1 MSDTEPAKVVIV
13 DDHPVMRLGLTQLI
27 QSTGEVVVV
36 GEAGSA
42 TEALHLMESIGE
54 VDLVVVDV
62 SLPDR
67 NGIELIKDLRVLD
80 ESLKCLVISS
90 HDENV
95 YAERVLR
102 AGGRGYMMKDRAPDQ
117 LVEAV
122 KQVLGGGIFLSKEMT
137 TKMMELIAGGSGG
150 SSVSAL
156 SDRELEVFR
165 AIGKGKSSREIAG
178 LLGISIR
185 TVDAHRTHIKEKMGL
200 RDAPELNYEA
210 IRWVE
215 SQS

>member
-1 MSDTEPAKVVIV
+1 MSDSEAAKVVIV
-13 DDHPVMRLGLTQLI
+13 DDHPVMRMGLTQLI
-27 QSTGEVVVV
+27 QSTGELQVV

-42 TEALHLMESIGE
+42 TEALHLMESLDE

-67 NGIELIKDLRVLD
+67 NGLELIKDLRVLN
-80 ESLKCLVISS
+80 EGLKCLVISS
-90 HDENV
+90 HDEQI

-122 KQVLGGGIFLSKEMT
+122 KQVLGGGIFLSEQMT
-137 TKMMELIAGGSGG
+137 AKMMELLTGGGGG

-156 SDRELEVFR
+156 SDRELEVYR
-165 AIGKGKSSREIAG
+165 AIGEGKSSREIAG
-178 LLGISIR
+178 HMGISIR
-185 TVDAHRTHIKEKMGL
+185 TVDAHRTHIKEKMGF
-200 RDAPELNYEA
+200 RDAAELNYQA

-215 SQS
+215 SQN